1 MGLLGADQL
10 LRCAIRIEEN
20 GEEFYREWAG
30 KTKDEEQKKLF
41 NFFADEERKHKKTFE
56 EMLKE
61 IGDFQPESHLVAN
74 EAYNNYL
81 KTFVEE
87 MLFNEKFHQKEM
99 KLVIDVISAL
109 EYAMKLE
116 LDSILF
122 YTDVKA
128 YLPKSQ
134 LAVVEKII
142 EEERKHFSDLGEF
155 KEMLGG

>member
-1 MGLLGADQL
+1 MGLLGAGHL
-10 LRCAIRIEEN
+10 LRYAVRIEEN

-30 KTKDEEQKKLF
+30 KTKDEDQRKFF
-41 NFFADEERKHKKTFE
+41 NFFADEEGKHKKTFE

-74 EAYNNYL
+74 EEYNNYL
-81 KTFVEE
+81 KTFAEE

-99 KLVIDVISAL
+99 KLVTDVISAM

-128 YLPKSQ
+128 FIPQSQ
-134 LAVVEKII
+134 LAVVDKII
-142 EEERKHFSDLGEF
+142 EEERKHFTDLGEF
-155 KEMLGG
+155 KEMLEG